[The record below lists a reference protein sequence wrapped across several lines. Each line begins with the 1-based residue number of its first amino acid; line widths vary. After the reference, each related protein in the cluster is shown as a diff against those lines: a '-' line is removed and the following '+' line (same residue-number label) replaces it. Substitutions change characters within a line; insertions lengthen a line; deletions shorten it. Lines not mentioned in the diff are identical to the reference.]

1 MISVSEFGEFSSG
14 SVEIG
19 AFSAMFSAVAENFT
33 SVKSYIVYVLIYCL
47 YLKNI
52 QRICDKV

>member
-1 MISVSEFGEFSSG
+1 MISVSGFGEFSSG

-33 SVKSYIVYVLIYCL
+33 SVKSYIVYDLIYCL
-47 YLKNI
+47 YLKNM